1 MMYKNLI
8 IEIENLNFSYDKKYR
23 LTIDKLAIPERK
35 IVTILGPSGSGKTT
49 LLNLIAGFL
58 DHKKAI
64 KNKAKSLENIGYI
77 MQKDNLYNQIS
88 VIKNLWISAK
98 NSNKWR
104 WTTYK
109 KIINSQALE
118 HKSKEKI
125 KSLIDHQLENL
136 EKNKKNLFANFKLR
150 YWLLQSGWL
159 FLKFYKVVYKEFLE
173 QVDELFTILE
183 IKGIENK
190 KASDISG
197 GQQQRV
203 AFAKAIIKGNN
214 FILMD
219 EPFASLDAK
228 IKESTIKWLEKIKQQ
243 FDLSI
248 IFVTHDQVDALKIS
262 DLVILLKDGKVEQ
275 YGSPQDLFE
284 NPNNTFVAKFIGF
297 PEINFI
303 GEDNEKQAYIRSK
316 YLKIEDFA
324 GNAELLFKKNIGDGF
339 WVKILDKE
347 KNIELE
353 LVINNDLKSKYLNV
367 VYQDEKILYFDRQG
381 QRIHNGLK

>member
-1 MMYKNLI
+1 MNKNLI

-98 NSNKWR
+98 NSKKWR

-109 KIINSQALE
+109 KIIDSQTLE

-136 EKNKKNLFANFKLR
+136 EKNKRNLFANFKLR

-303 GEDNEKQAYIRSK
+303 GNDNEKQAYIRSK

-353 LVINNDLKSKYLNV
+353 LVINNDLKSKDLNV
-367 VYQDEKILYFDRQG
+367 VYQDEKILYFDKQG
-381 QRIHNGLK
+381 QRIHSGLK

>member
-1 MMYKNLI
+1 MMNKNLI

-98 NSNKWR
+98 NSKKWR

-109 KIINSQALE
+109 KIIDSQTLE

-136 EKNKKNLFANFKLR
+136 EKNKRNLFANFKLR

-303 GEDNEKQAYIRSK
+303 GNDNEKQAYIRSK

-353 LVINNDLKSKYLNV
+353 LVINNDLKSKDLNV
-367 VYQDEKILYFDRQG
+367 VYQDEKILYFDKQG
-381 QRIHNGLK
+381 QRIHSGLK